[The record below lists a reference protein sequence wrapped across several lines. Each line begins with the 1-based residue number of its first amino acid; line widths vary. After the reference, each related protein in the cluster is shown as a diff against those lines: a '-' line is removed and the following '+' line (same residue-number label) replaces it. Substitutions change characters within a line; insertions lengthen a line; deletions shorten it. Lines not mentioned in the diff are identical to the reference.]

1 MNMANVPATARQQPR
16 HALTPASAPAP
27 TISRPLTLS
36 ISVAR
41 DTSVIIMS
49 DNEKKALDLVAEAE
63 KKLGSS
69 KSFLG
74 GLFG

>member
-1 MNMANVPATARQQPR
+1 MTLTPWILLLFLFFFLLTSTPC
-16 HALTPASAPAP
+16 ALT
-27 TISRPLTLS
+27 
-36 ISVAR
+36 
-41 DTSVIIMS
+41 MS
-49 DNEKKALDLVAEAE
+49 DNEKKALELVAEAE

>member
-1 MNMANVPATARQQPR
+1 
-16 HALTPASAPAP
+16 
-27 TISRPLTLS
+27 
-36 ISVAR
+36 
-41 DTSVIIMS
+41 MS
-49 DNEKKALDLVAEAE
+49 DNEKKALELVAEAE